1 MPLIINLRQLEHKNL
16 ELKGELPAHE
26 LDLEKADELIR
37 APHPL
42 HYELEAQRLDSDLLV
57 QGNLSLTLECECARC
72 LKPFQ
77 RTLNFEN
84 WAVHLALEGEE
95 KVEVVGDSV
104 DLTPHIRE
112 DILLAFPQHP
122 LCESECG
129 GLKNQP
135 ETGAKGSNSIDQTE
149 ETSSAWA
156 ELNKLKL

>member
-1 MPLIINLRQLEHKNL
+1 MPLVINLRHLEHKDL
-16 ELKGELPAHE
+16 VLKGELPATDLE
-26 LDLEKADELIR
+26 LDQVDELIH

-42 HYELEAQRLDSDLLV
+42 QYELEAQRIDFNLLV
-57 QGNLSLTLECECARC
+57 HGALQITLECECSRC

-77 RTLNFEN
+77 RELDFPA
-84 WAVHLALEGEE
+84 WAVHLPLEGEE
-95 KVEVVGDSV
+95 KVEIVGDSV

-135 ETGAKGSNSIDQTE
+135 AIGVNSNGTDQTN